1 MPSVRV
7 SKELKEEIFFLTFT
21 VHRWYYLFDR
31 HNRWDILID
40 SLKYCQA
47 NKGLQIYHFVFM
59 LNHLHL
65 IAKSSDMIG
74 FGSPEVSGSLGDT
87 LLNYRQKPEHLI
99 DF

>member
-7 SKELKEEIFFLTFT
+7 PKELKEEIFFLTFT

-31 HNRWDILID
+31 HNRWDILTD

-65 IAKSSDMIG
+65 IAKSCDMPG
-74 FGSPEVSGSLGDT
+74 FI
-87 LLNYRQKPEHLI
+87 R
-99 DF
+99 DFKTFTSSKLK